1 MAKSKG
7 VLQTKRRSQMQIPIK
22 WCVVVML
29 VCAFGCAAKS
39 KTAPATHPSTTPVRA
54 SLQRYEYSQVLM
66 GVQVRLVLY
75 TTNEEAS
82 KTAARA
88 AFARVA
94 ELEDI
99 MSDYRPDSELM
110 RLSRTSGSGW
120 SIAVSK
126 ELYEVL
132 AYAHDVS
139 QASGGAFD
147 VTVGP
152 LVQFWRQARE
162 TKRLPDAVGLATSQA
177 RVGWQ
182 KIVFDPPRQSVLL
195 TARDMRLDLGG
206 IAKGYAG
213 DEAIRVLREHG
224 VASALFEA
232 GGDVVVSDAP
242 PDSAGWRIE
251 TQDARV
257 LTLANEAVSTS
268 GDTEQ
273 FVEIGGVRYS
283 HVVDPRTGIGLTD
296 QWAATVVA
304 PRGVTTDALSTAC
317 TVLGPTK
324 SQALVKRFGARAW
337 VRKVTRETS
346 SRQSSTT
353 SRANP

>member
-1 MAKSKG
+1 MF
-7 VLQTKRRSQMQIPIK
+7 
-22 WCVVVML
+22 
-29 VCAFGCAAKS
+29 VCALGCAAKS
-39 KTAPATHPSTTPVRA
+39 KTAAGIQPSTTPVRA
-54 SLQRYEYSQVLM
+54 GLQRYEYSQVLM

-75 TTNEEAS
+75 TTDEEAS

-110 RLSRTSGSGW
+110 RLSRTSGTGW
-120 SIAVSK
+120 SIGVSR

-132 AYAHDVS
+132 AYAHGVS
-139 QASGGAFD
+139 QASYGAFD

-152 LVQFWRQARE
+152 LVQLWRQARK
-162 TKRLPDAVGLATSQA
+162 TKRLPDTVAVATSQA

-182 KIVFDPPRQSVLL
+182 KILFDAPRQSVLL
-195 TARDMRLDLGG
+195 TARDMHLDLGG

-213 DEAIRVLREHG
+213 DEAIRILREHG

-242 PDSAGWRIE
+242 PDSSGWRIE

-283 HVVDPRTGIGLTD
+283 HVIDPRTGIGLTD
-296 QWAATVVA
+296 HYAATVVA
-304 PRGVTTDALSTAC
+304 RRGITTDAVSTAC
-317 TVLGPTK
+317 TVLGPTE
-324 SQALVKRFGARAW
+324 SQVLVKHFDARAW
-337 VRKVTRETS
+337 VRKMTRETS
-346 SRQSSTT
+346 SRQGSTT